1 MANPLDKVLEMM
13 NLNPS
18 DEEMDYEYE
27 EEEAT
32 HVKHASEKPKKS
44 SGRVPGRSRRNG
56 EEASSEIC
64 VIKPAS
70 IEDGREITDT
80 LRDNRSVLLNLEGI
94 DIDVAQRI
102 IDFTSGSCY
111 AMRGNMQKISHYIF
125 VITPPTVDISGDF
138 SDFIGNAPSKESIE
152 TPSIQ
157 RNEL

>member
-1 MANPLDKVLEMM
+1 MANPLDKVLEIM
-13 NLNPS
+13 NLNPT

-27 EEEAT
+27 EEETERPKRSA
-32 HVKHASEKPKKS
+32 EKPKKTVNRMPS
-44 SGRVPGRSRRNG
+44 RARRNG

-70 IEDGREITDT
+70 IEDGREITNT

-138 SDFIGNAPSKESIE
+138 SDFIGNGPSNGQID
-152 TPSIQ
+152 TPSVQ